1 MSGFRTVATD
11 RPGATL
17 KVELFGPF
25 FEHDPGKTLS
35 HNVMDMLDKLAAEM
49 EREVKRQIAG
59 HAGEMPRYT
68 GWSHDH
74 TVGYTSNRTT
84 GKRWRTFA
92 AVGTVTAGLSTK
104 DAIRTKAAVAGRRK
118 SRGIGTS
125 KSGRAYG
132 PDGTTKGIEGRFHPY
147 RSVKSGLYRSRAL
160 LTADLAKGLD

>member
-1 MSGFRTVATD
+1 VSGFRTVATD

-17 KVELFGPF
+17 KVELSGPF
-25 FEHDPGKTLS
+25 FTHDPGKTLS

-92 AVGTVTAGLSTK
+92 AVGAVTAGMSK
-104 DAIRTKAAVAGRRK
+104 EDAIRTKAAAA
-118 SRGIGTS
+118 T
-125 KSGRAYG
+125 
-132 PDGTTKGIEGRFHPY
+132 IEKRWHPY
-147 RSVKSGLYRSRAL
+147 RSVKSGIYRSRAL